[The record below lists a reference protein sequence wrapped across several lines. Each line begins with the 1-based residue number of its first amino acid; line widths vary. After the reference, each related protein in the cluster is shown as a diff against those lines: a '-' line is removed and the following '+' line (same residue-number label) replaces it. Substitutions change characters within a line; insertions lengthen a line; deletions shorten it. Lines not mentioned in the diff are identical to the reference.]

1 MTRSRPTTS
10 VGGRRHRESGQVL
23 VIFALALIA
32 IVAMT
37 GLVLDGGSTFVQR
50 RDQQNVAD
58 AAALAAAYSY
68 ATTGSTSAA
77 TSAAQAIATANNYAT
92 GANGTTI
99 AVTNAA
105 GNPGWTFTVNV
116 SRPHDNSFSGLLGM
130 PSWNVTTTATSIA
143 GRPNAAIGA
152 MPIIFNRSA
161 FDENG
166 AGNGAEQ
173 AYDEPPVGSSD
184 IPLGPSTFN
193 WTEYCNLCNADSATV
208 DGLIVNHA
216 TDKTVVTE
224 DDKISPLNAGSHT
237 TLFDS
242 LAEWVGGDF
251 PVPIVNDNGDMVG
264 FAMFHLTGAVGGDT
278 KQIRGYFVSPFNGG
292 TLTIVNGVGAGGDFG
307 SYDAQLIN

>member
-1 MTRSRPTTS
+1 M
-10 VGGRRHRESGQVL
+10 
-23 VIFALALIA
+23 IFALALIA

-58 AAALAAAYSY
+58 AAALAAAYAY
-68 ATTGSTSAA
+68 ATTGSTAA
-77 TSAAQAIATANNYAT
+77 STAAAQAIATDN
-92 GANGTTI
+92 GFANGALDTSIT
-99 AVTNAA
+99 VTNAA

-116 SRPHDNSFSGLLGM
+116 ARPHTNNFSGLLGM
-130 PSWNVTTTATSIA
+130 PAWNVTTTATTLS

-152 MPIIFNRSA
+152 MPIIFNQSA

-193 WTEYCNLCNADSATV
+193 WTEYCDVCNADSSTV
-208 DGLIVNHA
+208 DGLIVNHLND
-216 TDKTVVTE
+216 TTVVTL
-224 DDKISPLNAGSHT
+224 DDKISPLNAGAHT

-242 LAEWVGGDF
+242 MAAWVGGEF
-251 PVPIVNDNGDMVG
+251 PVPVVDDAGNMVG
-264 FAMFHLTGAVGGDT
+264 FATFHLTGAVGGDT

-292 TLTIVNGVGAGGDFG
+292 SLTIVNGVEGGGDFG
-307 SYDAQLIN
+307 SYTAQLIN

>member
-1 MTRSRPTTS
+1 
-10 VGGRRHRESGQVL
+10 

-58 AAALAAAYSY
+58 AAALAAAYAY
-68 ATTGSTSAA
+68 ATTGSTAA
-77 TSAAQAIATANNYAT
+77 STAAAQTIATDN
-92 GANGTTI
+92 GFANGALDTTI
-99 AVTNAA
+99 AVANAA

-116 SRPHDNSFSGLLGM
+116 TRPHTNNFSGLLGM
-130 PSWNVTTTATSIA
+130 PSWNVTTTATTLS

-152 MPIIFNRSA
+152 MPIIFNQSA
-161 FDENG
+161 FDVNG

-184 IPLGPSTFN
+184 IPLGPSAFN
-193 WTEYCNLCNADSATV
+193 WTEYCNNCNADSSTV
-208 DGLIVNHA
+208 DGLIVDHLSD
-216 TDKTVVTE
+216 TTVVTL

-251 PVPIVNDNGDMVG
+251 PVPIVDDNGIMVG
-264 FAMFHLTGAVGGDT
+264 FAMFHLTGAVGGST